1 MYTCIHS
8 VNEASMSDHRRQK
21 IQELSRKLQ
30 RLRPPQPGAPAPEH
44 APPVSTAISGLE
56 GLLPEGGL
64 HPGMIVEWMAAGS
77 ASGAGTLAWKVVA
90 AWQPRCSDDG
100 KGVVVIDR
108 RRRFY
113 PPAVV
118 PLGIDLERLL
128 VVRPDSERD
137 ALWALE
143 QSLRCPGVGI
153 VIGRIEGVR
162 AQEFRRLQ
170 LAAETGGA
178 IGLLLR
184 PARERA
190 QTSWADVRLLIR
202 PEGNPKSEIRNPKRT
217 ISRFEFR
224 NSTFRRL
231 HVELIHCRGRLGGGA
246 VLLEIDDVTGNV
258 RVASRLAAAAHPRQA
273 AGA

>member
-1 MYTCIHS
+1 
-8 VNEASMSDHRRQK
+8 MSDHRRQK

-30 RLRPPQPGAPAPEH
+30 RLRPPPPGARPPEH
-44 APPVSTAISGLE
+44 APGSTAISGLE

-64 HPGMIVEWMAAGS
+64 HPGMLVEWMAADS
-77 ASGAGTLAWKVVA
+77 ASGAGTLAWKVAA
-90 AWQPRCSDDG
+90 AWQPRCTDDG
-100 KGVVVIDR
+100 KGFVVIDR

-170 LAAETGGA
+170 LAAETGGT

-184 PARERA
+184 PARERT
-190 QTSWADVRLLIR
+190 QTSWADVRLLVQPIQ
-202 PEGNPKSEIRNPKRT
+202 NPKSKIQNRMARSPAFQR
-217 ISRFEFR
+217 SRQI
-224 NSTFRRL
+224 
-231 HVELIHCRGRLGGGA
+231 HVELIHCRGRLSGGA

-258 RVASRLAAAAHPRQA
+258 RVASRLAAAARPRQA